1 MGSCQARAHTHKC
14 SPSLLRCYPA
24 LCAHAAPP
32 ARVICRP
39 VGWELKIFV
48 VIPKIIA
55 ECGSPNVC
63 GYSQVRQQHRQLAA
77 GPLTAAV
84 ILTSARCCSAFLFK
98 YPSGWSELTFS
109 RVRTPSVGAGGTC
122 FPVGGTTGT
131 GTSHTHV
138 SRDATTHRHHQPR
151 ADLAARKSV
160 SNKIVSVS
168 ARHYNTICNTK
179 IITLLSLS

>member
-14 SPSLLRCYPA
+14 SPSLLSICYPA

-84 ILTSARCCSAFLFK
+84 ILTSAIAAVHFYLNIV
-98 YPSGWSELTFS
+98 WLELTFS

-138 SRDATTHRHHQPR
+138 SRDATAHRHPGWRQTTSPEQ
-151 ADLAARKSV
+151 
-160 SNKIVSVS
+160 
-168 ARHYNTICNTK
+168 T
-179 IITLLSLS
+179 